1 MVGCDRE
8 WKIFD
13 ISSYGDKPR
22 ASGHERV
29 LVRLQLDSGYY
40 LEGANI
46 EPLVHKEENAE
57 VNQDE
62 ATHEEDSSTMKVNV
76 RHGEEVH
83 AWEVNPNDSVQQ
95 LQLFVQNKWGIDQ
108 SQ

>member
-1 MVGCDRE
+1 MDGCDRE

-40 LEGANI
+40 LEGATV
-46 EPLVHKEENAE
+46 EPLMSEEENAE

-62 ATHEEDSSTMKVNV
+62 AAHKENSGAMTVQVKH
-76 RHGEEVH
+76 REEVQE
-83 AWEVNPNDSVQQ
+83 WEVNPSDSVQQ
-95 LQLFVQNKWGIDQ
+95 LQLLSCLF
-108 SQ
+108 S